1 MKIYN
6 LNFPWDISA
15 SKQLP
20 HRSINK
26 LDLKDCFYIELKL
39 SLFYIE
45 TRKNRSFLF
54 VEFHLSMMGLSHSL
68 SQPSKIEQ
76 DKTQGL
82 FHETNLD
89 IDEK

>member
-45 TRKNRSFLF
+45 TRKNRSFLC
-54 VEFHLSMMGLSHSL
+54 VEFHLSMMGLS
-68 SQPSKIEQ
+68 QPLTFTAVKIEQ

-82 FHETNLD
+82 FSRNEFGH
-89 IDEK
+89 

>member
-6 LNFPWDISA
+6 LNFPWNISA

-45 TRKNRSFLF
+45 TRKK
-54 VEFHLSMMGLSHSL
+54 
-68 SQPSKIEQ
+68 SQFFMCGVSSKY
-76 DKTQGL
+76 DGTQPL
-82 FHETNLD
+82 TFTAVKD
-89 IDEK
+89 